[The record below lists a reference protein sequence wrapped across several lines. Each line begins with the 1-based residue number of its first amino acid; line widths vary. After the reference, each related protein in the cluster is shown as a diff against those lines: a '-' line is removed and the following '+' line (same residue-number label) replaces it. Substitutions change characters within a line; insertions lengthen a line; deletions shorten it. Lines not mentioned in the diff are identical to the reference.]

1 MGFKLP
7 QIYWNVL
14 LPQAYRIIIPPLT
27 SEFLN
32 VFKNSSVASLIGLME
47 LLAQTKQTAEFSAN
61 LFEAFTLAT
70 LIYFTLN
77 MSLMLLMRMVEKK
90 VAVPGLISVGV
101 NNGIRFQR
109 HHPRHPGLWNGMVM
123 TLQLMVMG
131 VVGGIV
137 LGTILALMRLSSN
150 KLLSRLAGAY
160 QLLPLDP
167 AAAGDHLVLPGG
179 AVRAALD
186 HRRRHPDRRVH
197 LLRRGL
203 HDVRGRVLLRN
214 RPGRRAVDPQGP
226 DGRRQAMGM
235 TYGQTMRLI
244 ILPQAF
250 RKMTPLLLQQ
260 SIILFQDTS
269 LVYTVG
275 LVDFLNSAR
284 SNGDIIGR
292 SNEFLIF
299 AGVVYFIISFSA
311 SLLVKR
317 LQKGLPYD
325 LYQEHQQVVWRLPG
339 ADRLQHRGQKRRS
352 DGVCGPARASPP

>member
-1 MGFKLP
+1 MDFDFSG
-7 QIYWNVL
+7 
-14 LPQAYRIIIPPLT
+14 IIP
-27 SEFLN
+27 
-32 VFKNSSVASLIGLME
+32 AI
-47 LLAQTKQTAEFSAN
+47 
-61 LFEAFTLAT
+61 
-70 LIYFTLN
+70 
-77 MSLMLLMRMVEKK
+77 
-90 VAVPGLISVGV
+90 
-101 NNGIRFQR
+101 
-109 HHPRHPGLWNGMVM
+109 PGLWNGMVM
-123 TLQLMVMG
+123 TLKLMVMG
-131 VVGGIV
+131 VVGGIII
-137 LGTILALMRLSSN
+137 GTILALMRLSSN
-150 KLLSRLAGAY
+150 KLLSRVAGAY
-160 QLLPLDP
+160 VNYFRSIPLLLVITWFYLAVPFVLRWITGEDTP
-167 AAAGDHLVLPGG
+167 IGAFTSCVVAFMMFEAAYFCEIVRAGVQSIPKGQMAAA
-179 AVRAALD
+179 
-186 HRRRHPDRRVH
+186 
-197 LLRRGL
+197 
-203 HDVRGRVLLRN
+203 
-214 RPGRRAVDPQGP
+214 
-226 DGRRQAMGM
+226 QAMGM

-339 ADRLQHRGQKRRS
+339 ADRLQHRG
-352 DGVCGPARASPP
+352 